1 MMRTLLV
8 VLLTSV
14 LLAQATAADPV
25 GKVLDAE
32 NKAKGVTRVALP
44 VIDDLSYLRRVTL
57 DLVGRIPTVE
67 EISRFE
73 TLPAA
78 SRREKTVERLLADQ
92 RLADRWTIF
101 FADMLRLRSNAEGG
115 GAAIAFI
122 HRALRER
129 MAWDEMARRMIS
141 ASGKAGAT
149 PELGFILGDNA
160 DPMAL
165 AGAAAQVFMG
175 VRVACAQCHDHPFDV
190 WTRKDFYGLAAF
202 FGKTRRV
209 QSQFT
214 NTVYTTEVAQT
225 TVLWPPEGVG
235 EGSERKPV
243 VPLFPFEL
251 DKGDRPSRPV
261 ARLQALRKRQAVL
274 AATAAGR
281 KQTNSDARL
290 EALLAAA
297 GDKANK
303 RSTGKKKATLDVAGE
318 AKRDARNLKIS
329 QARYRASKL
338 RAELARRVTDPR
350 NRLFAQ
356 SFVNRV
362 WGELMGRGIVE
373 PVDNF
378 AESNP
383 ASHPVTLDF
392 LADEFIASGYDT
404 RTVLRLIVSSQPYR
418 RQHATTVTNPVRIE
432 LESAFLATPMRRML
446 SEVLFDSIV
455 VAGHLFDVKHEKG
468 KNLKVV
474 WQRTRIPKQ
483 PAEGEGPLVQPRSL
497 AAAVDGKS
505 ARVMKKL
512 AKPRVSSP
520 YDVES
525 AIELDFDA
533 LLLESKEEVR
543 IDRMKV
549 MSKEEI
555 EAMRMEQEAASR
567 RPDVKFF
574 DRFIRTTFDDNP
586 RFTSSMRMAS
596 PAAPEHFLRIFGQP
610 SRVTLDEKRNFTPSM
625 RQALMLL
632 NGRLTHEAS
641 RVGEL
646 EPVYPFL
653 AGKTLNIPAAVRL
666 AYREILTRLPTAEEL
681 AEATELINSSET
693 RLSGM
698 ADLRWAM
705 LNSNEFRFLP

>member
-1 MMRTLLV
+1 MMRSLLTV
-8 VLLTSV
+8 LLASVLLTP
-14 LLAQATAADPV
+14 ATAADPL

-32 NKAKGVTRVALP
+32 NKAKGITRAALP
-44 VIDDLSYLRRVTL
+44 VITELSYLRRVTL

-67 EISRFE
+67 EMGQFE
-73 TLPAA
+73 ALPAT

-92 RLADRWTIF
+92 RFADRWTIF
-101 FADMLRLRSNAEGG
+101 FADLLRLRSNAEGG
-115 GAAIAFI
+115 GASIAFI
-122 HRALRER
+122 HRALRDR
-129 MAWDEMARRMIS
+129 MPWDEMARRMIS

-214 NTVYTTEVAQT
+214 NTVYTTEAAQT
-225 TVLWPPEGVG
+225 SVLWPPEGVG
-235 EGSERKPV
+235 EEGASRKPM
-243 VPLFPFEL
+243 VPLFPFGL
-251 DKGDRPSRPV
+251 DKGDRSSRPV
-261 ARLQALRKRQAVL
+261 ARLQALRKRQATL
-274 AATAAGR
+274 AAVAAGR
-281 KQTNSDARL
+281 KQANSDAAL

-297 GDKANK
+297 GSKANS
-303 RSTGKKKATLDVAGE
+303 RSAGKKQDTLDVAGE
-318 AKRDARNLKIS
+318 AKRDARKLKIA

-338 RAELARRVTDPR
+338 RVELARQITDPR

-378 AESNP
+378 AKSNP
-383 ASHPVTLDF
+383 ASHPATLDF
-392 LADEFIASGYDT
+392 LADEFIASGYDI
-404 RTVLRLIVSSQPYR
+404 RTVLRLVVNSQPYR
-418 RQHATTVTNPVRIE
+418 RQHAIAVADSERIE

-455 VAGHLFDVKHEKG
+455 AAGHLFDVKHEKG
-468 KNLKVV
+468 KNLKIV
-474 WQRTRIPKQ
+474 WQRTRIVKTPAGDQ
-483 PAEGEGPLVQPRSL
+483 PPAVEPRPL
-497 AAAVDGKS
+497 AAAGKS
-505 ARVMKKL
+505 VAKMKKP
-512 AKPRVSSP
+512 AKLPVGSP

-533 LLLESKEEVR
+533 LLSESKEEVR
-543 IDRMKV
+543 IERMKV

-555 EAMRMEQEAASR
+555 EAMRMEQEAAQR

-586 RFTSSMRMAS
+586 RFTSSMRTAS

-610 SRVTLDEKRNFTPSM
+610 SRVTLDEKRDFTPSM

-646 EPVYPFL
+646 EPVYPLL
-653 AGKTLNIPAAVRL
+653 AGKVRDVPAAVRL
-666 AYREILTRLPTAEEL
+666 AYREILTRLPTSSEL
-681 AEATELINSSET
+681 AEATELIKSSKT
-693 RLSGM
+693 LLGGM
-698 ADLRWAM
+698 ADLRWVM

>member
-1 MMRTLLV
+1 MMRSLLTV
-8 VLLTSV
+8 LLALVLLTP
-14 LLAQATAADPV
+14 AAAADPL

-32 NKAKGVTRVALP
+32 NKAKGVTRAALP
-44 VIDDLSYLRRVTL
+44 VINDLSYLRRVTL

-67 EISRFE
+67 EIGQFE
-73 TLPAA
+73 ALPAT

-115 GAAIAFI
+115 GASIAFI
-122 HRALRER
+122 HRALRDR
-129 MAWDEMARRMIS
+129 MPWDEMARRMIS

-214 NTVYTTEVAQT
+214 NTVYTTEAAQT
-225 TVLWPPEGVG
+225 SVLWPPEGVG
-235 EGSERKPV
+235 EEGTARKPM
-243 VPLFPFEL
+243 VPLFPFGL
-251 DKGDRPSRPV
+251 DKGDRPTRPV
-261 ARLQALRKRQAVL
+261 ARLQALRKRQATL

-281 KQTNSDARL
+281 KQANSDAGL

-297 GDKANK
+297 GSKANS
-303 RSTGKKKATLDVAGE
+303 RSAGKKQDTLDVAGE
-318 AKRDARNLKIS
+318 AKRDARKLKVA

-338 RAELARRVTDPR
+338 RVELARQITDPR

-356 SFVNRV
+356 SFVNRL

-383 ASHPVTLDF
+383 ASHPGTLDF
-392 LADEFIASGYDT
+392 LADEFIASGYDI
-404 RTVLRLIVSSQPYR
+404 RTILRLVVNSRPYR
-418 RQHATTVTNPVRIE
+418 RQHAIAVADSERIE

-455 VAGHLFDVKHEKG
+455 AAGHLFDVKHEKG

-474 WQRTRIPKQ
+474 WQRARIAKKPTGDQ
-483 PAEGEGPLVQPRSL
+483 SPAVEPRPL
-497 AAAVDGKS
+497 AATGKP
-505 ARVMKKL
+505 AAKMKKP
-512 AKPRVSSP
+512 AKLTAGSP
-520 YDVES
+520 YDVEN

-533 LLLESKEEVR
+533 LLSESKEEVR

-555 EAMRMEQEAASR
+555 EAMRMEQEAAQR

-586 RFTSSMRMAS
+586 RFTSSMRTAS

-610 SRVTLDEKRNFTPSM
+610 SRVTLDEKRDFTPSM

-646 EPVYPFL
+646 EPVYPLL
-653 AGKTLNIPAAVRL
+653 AGKVPDVPAAVRL
-666 AYREILTRLPTAEEL
+666 VYREILTRLPTSSEL
-681 AEATELINSSET
+681 TEATELIKSSET
-693 RLSGM
+693 PLGGM